1 MNDLREGQYS
11 TTPFSV
17 GGMRMRDESRV
28 TVKKK
33 RSVRFKE
40 IVEDYSDY
48 ELDEKGNQIK
58 IRRQRMTRVPV
69 ETSDS

>member
-1 MNDLREGQYS
+1 
-11 TTPFSV
+11 
-17 GGMRMRDESRV
+17 MRMRDESRV